1 MAFRSEYCLLDFFSS
16 QPFAFPLQSWT
27 HADVFDYVFIAIVLA
42 LILQLSAQ
50 STGRCTNNM
59 MKSSRVS
66 PFLFLPWKQ
75 CETPV
80 FLLLG
85 TSSSWARGRV
95 CLCAAL
101 LSCSGVRSLG
111 QCFPLRP
118 LGALEAVLSAW
129 LCVRPSCEVWKINA
143 RIAACWADVHAYSG
157 LVVTRCHYQGS
168 QVYTQTRLAGS
179 FLAAVCDKEFSP
191 VSHFS
196 FLLLAAFLSPWGCS
210 LSVVCVQPF

>member
-1 MAFRSEYCLLDFFSS
+1 MAFRSECHLLFFFLSN
-16 QPFAFPLQSWT
+16 PFAFPLQSWPHT
-27 HADVFDYVFIAIVLA
+27 GVFDYVFIAIVLA
-42 LILQLSAQ
+42 LILQLGAQ

-85 TSSSWARGRV
+85 TSSSWARGCV
-95 CLCAAL
+95 CAAL

-111 QCFPLRP
+111 QCFPLLP
-118 LGALEAVLSAW
+118 MGILEAVLSAW
-129 LCVRPSCEVWKINA
+129 LCVRSSCEVWKINA
-143 RIAACWADVHAYSG
+143 RIAACWADVHVYSG

-168 QVYTQTRLAGS
+168 QVYA
-179 FLAAVCDKEFSP
+179 
-191 VSHFS
+191 
-196 FLLLAAFLSPWGCS
+196 
-210 LSVVCVQPF
+210 